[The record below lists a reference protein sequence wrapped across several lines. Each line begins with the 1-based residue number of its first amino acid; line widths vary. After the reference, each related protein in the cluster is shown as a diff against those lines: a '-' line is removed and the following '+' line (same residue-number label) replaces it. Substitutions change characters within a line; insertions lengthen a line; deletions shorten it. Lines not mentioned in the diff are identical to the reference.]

1 MSILLALLYLAL
13 IILAVGLG
21 YYVVVWALGIA
32 GITINPRIL
41 QFLGAIVVVLILIWF
56 VGEIMSSGGV
66 RLPSLR

>member
-56 VGEIMSSGGV
+56 VREVMAGGG
-66 RLPSLR
+66 LHMPTLR

>member
-13 IILAVGLG
+13 IILAIGLG

-41 QFLGAIVVVLILIWF
+41 QFIGAIIVVLLLIWF
-56 VGEIMSSGGV
+56 VGEIMAGGGV
-66 RLPSLR
+66 RLPSFR

>member
-32 GITINPRIL
+32 GIIINPRIL

-56 VGEIMSSGGV
+56 VGEIMSGGG
-66 RLPSLR
+66 LHMPSLR